1 MWYMELIQ
9 DFIYLNNGELNWD
22 AISTI
27 SNFILVSLLV
37 VVAIYEANE
46 RTKSMKKAQERIIV
60 LDMIK
65 NFLYPCLNEMKSNIQ
80 KINNNE
86 FYWNQTNVKSQISFI
101 QKIRDSTYGK
111 NYAKTDVFKK
121 HHEFETLCSEY
132 DKLHDEII
140 EVHDK
145 IKITI
150 EDTADNDCLK
160 KILDKFIQETGKNL
174 EEARSDLV
182 HYFIQGLVNLKI
194 FQENENDNLYG
205 NKTEIE
211 FIKFDRKIIDCINT
225 NEYKELDK
233 DRHIK
238 IDLFADNINEIIEK
252 CEEMIDYYRRAY
264 HISEDEMK

>member
-1 MWYMELIQ
+1 MELIP

-46 RTKSMKKAQERIIV
+46 RTKSMKKTQERIIV

-65 NFLYPCLNEMKSNIQ
+65 NFLYPCLNEMESNIQ

-86 FYWNQTNVKSQISFI
+86 YYWNQSTVKSQISFI
-101 QKIRDSTYGK
+101 QKIRDSTYGE

-121 HHEFETLCSEY
+121 HHELETLCSEY

-140 EVHDK
+140 EVHNK

-150 EDTADNDCLK
+150 EDTADKDCLI
-160 KILDKFIQETGKNL
+160 KILDKFIQETGTNL
-174 EEARSDLV
+174 EEAKSDPV
-182 HYFIQGLVNLKI
+182 YYFIQELVNLKN
-194 FQENENDNLYG
+194 FQENENDNLYS
-205 NKTEIE
+205 NKTKIE

-225 NEYKELDK
+225 NEYKKLDK
-233 DRHIK
+233 EKDEI
-238 IDLFADNINEIIEK
+238 IDLFADKINEIVEK
-252 CEEMIDYYRRAY
+252 CEEMIDYYRRSY